1 MEKKYK
7 KVLTA
12 NYVDGLVIL
21 TFTAKRK
28 RISTRTRQLH
38 ASNPFARVVL

>member
-1 MEKKYK
+1 MERKYK

-12 NYVDGLVIL
+12 NYIDGLVIL

-38 ASNPFARVVL
+38 TLNPFARVEL